1 MPKSSTTKRV
11 CQAALSSAPNVLKN
25 VPSSADSAFQA
36 VFLGMKIYVVPVYG
50 VLFKYQLFFSFPV
63 LANELLSE
71 KIVLETN
78 AALMISG
85 FWKRYP

>member
-1 MPKSSTTKRV
+1 
-11 CQAALSSAPNVLKN
+11 
-25 VPSSADSAFQA
+25 
-36 VFLGMKIYVVPVYG
+36 MKIYVVPVYG